1 MDRLKMVRSP
11 VLMTT
16 LVLSGTGKTGR
27 RIVQR
32 LTERHLPV
40 RVGSRSAPTPFDWDD
55 PATWGPALRGVTAVY
70 VAYPPDLALPS
81 AAPAV
86 EALTAEAVG
95 NGTQRLVLLSG
106 RGEPDCLPA
115 EQAVRDSGVD
125 WTILRSSW
133 FSQNFSEAF
142 LLDAVLSGQ
151 IVLPTG
157 DVPEPFVDAE
167 DLADAAAAALTTSG
181 HSGQVYELTG
191 PRLLTFGQA
200 AEEISTATGR
210 SIRYIPVT
218 PSEFAASLPL
228 DAELVTFLTD
238 LFTRVLDGRNAH
250 LTDDLEKATGREPT
264 DFTEYAKRVA
274 ATGIWG

>member
-1 MDRLKMVRSP
+1 MDRLMVVSFP
-11 VLMTT
+11 VHMTT
-16 LVLSGTGKTGR
+16 LVLGGTGKTGR

-32 LTERHLPV
+32 LTEQHVPV
-40 RVGSRSAPTPFDWDD
+40 RVGSRSARTPFDWDD
-55 PATWGPALRGVTAVY
+55 PSTWGPALRDVTAVY

-86 EALTAEAVG
+86 EALTAAAVS
-95 NGTQRLVLLSG
+95 NGAQRLVLLSG

-133 FSQNFSEAF
+133 FNQNFSESF

-167 DLADAAAAALTTSG
+167 DLADAAVAALTAPG
-181 HSGQVYELTG
+181 HGGQIYELTG
-191 PRLLTFGQA
+191 PRLLTFDQA

-210 SIRYIPVT
+210 SIHYIPVT

-250 LTDDLEKATGREPT
+250 LTDDLEKATGRQPT
-264 DFTEYAKRVA
+264 DFTEYAKRTA
-274 ATGIWG
+274 ATGVWG

>member
-1 MDRLKMVRSP
+1 MDRLKVVSFP
-11 VLMTT
+11 VVMTT

-55 PATWGPALRGVTAVY
+55 PATWRPALRGVTAVY

-86 EALTAEAVG
+86 EALTAEAVS
-95 NGTQRLVLLSG
+95 NDTLRLVLLSG

-167 DLADAAAAALTTSG
+167 DLADAAFAALTSPA

-200 AEEISTATGR
+200 AEEISAATGR
-210 SIRYIPVT
+210 TIRYIPVT
-218 PSEFAASLPL
+218 PSEFAASPPL

-250 LTDDLEKATGREPT
+250 LTEDLEKATGREPT
-264 DFTEYAKRVA
+264 DFTEYAKRAA
-274 ATGIWG
+274 ATGVWG